1 MDYINFNTA
10 LYDTIVYHLYNVNG
24 ITNIAVVLEK
34 NTVMECTSHL
44 KVGLFNVCDTVGGE
58 TFYDLNQNCSF
69 DSNDYKLSNQTIVLK
84 DSLDNSIGIGV
95 SDTSGYYNVIIPSN
109 YSSYYLLKQPANYTN
124 KVYCPDS
131 AIRRLDTASNISKSF
146 SFSERCDTSLNNID
160 LCVKLN
166 QQRVGTPDDIG
177 HLTFS
182 TNGLFN
188 CNVDSVFIEVEL
200 SHSSLLNFNAVT
212 SSIPADSIVDT
223 TIYWSYFQKRNLTVR
238 HTINYIT
245 NTSATLF
252 DSVLVTIKVD
262 SNASEVNFSNN
273 HTARK
278 TRVLTSWDPN
288 NKVADP
294 QGIGPNRLVEKDLKM
309 NYTINFQ
316 NLGTAPAKNIYILD
330 TIDSNLDIGT
340 FNFISSSHAVDI
352 QNPASHILR
361 FDFNDINLM
370 DIATNEEL
378 SKGFINYSI
387 DRMPNLEIGSI
398 IENHE
403 QGIRNTSTQLDLS
416 GLADGSYRVLVIA
429 GDDFKESS
437 LIKN

>member
-1 MDYINFNTA
+1 
-10 LYDTIVYHLYNVNG
+10 
-24 ITNIAVVLEK
+24 
-34 NTVMECTSHL
+34 
-44 KVGLFNVCDTVGGE
+44 
-58 TFYDLNQNCSF
+58 
-69 DSNDYKLSNQTIVLK
+69 
-84 DSLDNSIGIGV
+84 
-95 SDTSGYYNVIIPSN
+95 
-109 YSSYYLLKQPANYTN
+109 
-124 KVYCPDS
+124 
-131 AIRRLDTASNISKSF
+131 
-146 SFSERCDTSLNNID
+146 
-160 LCVKLN
+160 
-166 QQRVGTPDDIG
+166 
-177 HLTFS
+177 
-182 TNGLFN
+182 
-188 CNVDSVFIEVEL
+188 
-200 SHSSLLNFNAVT
+200 
-212 SSIPADSIVDT
+212 
-223 TIYWSYFQKRNLTVR
+223 LTVR